1 MNRELSR
8 VSVLLLCM
16 FVALFASSSII
27 QWAQADALRDDPRN
41 SRTILASFAAERGS
55 ILVDGTAIAQSVESD
70 DVYEWQRV
78 YPQGALYAPVTG
90 YNTLGQGN
98 SGIEGAM
105 NDELTGQA
113 SSQFFQQVEQLIT
126 GQDPS
131 GSSVELTIDP
141 AAQQA
146 AMDGLAA
153 AGAGTTGAAVAIDPA
168 TGDILALASSPTF
181 DPSLLANHD
190 TDAVIA
196 AYDAMLAD
204 PNDPLVNRAIGGDL
218 YFPGSVFKLV
228 VTAAA
233 IESGSYTPES
243 TFGNPASLDL
253 TGTQTPIFNSTREA
267 CAGGEGDQVSLT
279 NALIYSCNI
288 PFAELGEQLGEDAIA
303 DQAAAFGY
311 GEALSI
317 PMSVTPSTYPSGLA
331 PSELQLTSFGQ
342 FDVRVTPLQVA
353 MTTAAIANDGELMQ
367 PQLVEE
373 VIDTET
379 LDVLAEPGPQ
389 SLGQAV
395 SESTAQT
402 MQDLMVQGVTEGLA
416 SNAAIPGVTVG
427 GKTGTAENDESGDSP
442 YNLWFTGF
450 GEGADGQ
457 QVAVAVVVVPEQ
469 NIAADT
475 SNQVAAPI
483 GRAMI
488 EAVLNS

>member
-8 VSVLLLCM
+8 VSLLLVCM
-16 FVALFASSSII
+16 FVALFGSSSII
-27 QWAQADALRDDPRN
+27 QWAQADALRGDPRN
-41 SRTILASFAAERGS
+41 SRTILASFAAERGA
-55 ILVDGTAIAQSVESD
+55 ILVDGVPIAQSVASGDE
-70 DVYEWQRV
+70 YEWQRQ

-90 YNTLGQGN
+90 YYSLNQGN

-146 AMDGLAA
+146 ATDALAA
-153 AGAGTTGAAVAIDPA
+153 AGAGATGAAVAIDPA
-168 TGDILALASSPTF
+168 TGDILALASSPTY
-181 DPSLLANHD
+181 DPNVFASHD
-190 TDAVIA
+190 IPSVIS
-196 AYDAMLAD
+196 AYDQMIAD
-204 PNDPLVNRAIGGDL
+204 PTKPLQNRAIGGDL

-233 IESGSYTPES
+233 IESGRYTPDS
-243 TFGNPASLDL
+243 TFGNPAELNL
-253 TGTQTPIFNSTREA
+253 TGTSTPISNSTREA
-267 CAGGEGDQVSLT
+267 CRGGEGDQVSLV

-303 DQAAAFGY
+303 QQAAAFGY
-311 GEALSI
+311 GDALQI
-317 PMSVTPSTYPSGLA
+317 PMSITPSTYPDGMA
-331 PSELQLTSFGQ
+331 PSELQLSAFGQ

-353 MTTAAIANDGELMQ
+353 MTTAAIANGGQLMQ
-367 PQLVEE
+367 PQLVDE
-373 VIDTET
+373 VIDTES
-379 LDVLAEPGPQ
+379 LDVLAEPAPQ

-395 SESTAQT
+395 SASTAQT
-402 MQDLMVQGVTEGLA
+402 MQDLMVQGVTQGLA

-427 GKTGTAENDESGDSP
+427 GKTGTAENDESGERP
-442 YNLWFTGF
+442 FNLWFTGF
-450 GEGADGQ
+450 GEGADGS

-475 SNQVAAPI
+475 SNEVAAPI
-483 GRAMI
+483 GRAII

>member
-8 VSVLLLCM
+8 VSLLLVCM
-16 FVALFASSSII
+16 FVALFGSSSII
-27 QWAQADALRDDPRN
+27 QWAQADALRSDPRN
-41 SRTILASFAAERGS
+41 SRTILASFAAERGA
-55 ILVDGTAIAQSVESD
+55 ILVDGVPVAQSVPSGD
-70 DVYEWQRV
+70 QYEWQRV

-90 YNTLGQGN
+90 YYSLGQGN

-126 GQDPS
+126 GRDPS

-146 AMDGLAA
+146 ATDALTGIG
-153 AGAGTTGAAVAIDPA
+153 GATGAAVAIDPA
-168 TGDILALASSPTF
+168 TGDILALASTPTY
-181 DPSLLANHD
+181 DPNVFASHD
-190 TDAVIA
+190 TNSVIA
-196 AYDAMLAD
+196 AYEQMIAD
-204 PNDPLVNRAIGGDL
+204 PTQPLQNRAIGGDL

-233 IESGSYTPES
+233 IESGDYTPES
-243 TFGNPASLDL
+243 TFDNPAELNL
-253 TGTQTPIFNSTREA
+253 TGTSTPIYNSTRQE
-267 CAGGEGDQVSLT
+267 CRGGEGDQVSLT

-303 DQAAAFGY
+303 EQAAAFGY
-311 GEALSI
+311 GEALQI
-317 PMSVTPSTYPSGLA
+317 PMSVTASSYPEGLS
-331 PSELQLTSFGQ
+331 PDQVQLTSFGQ
-342 FDVRVTPLQVA
+342 SDVRVTPLQVA

-367 PQLVEE
+367 PQLVDE

-379 LDVLAEPGPQ
+379 LDVLGEPAPQ
-389 SLGQAV
+389 SMGQAV

-402 MQDLMVQGVTEGLA
+402 MQDLMVQGVEEGLA

-427 GKTGTAENDESGDSP
+427 GKTGTAENDESGDRP
-442 YNLWFTGF
+442 FNLWFTGF
-450 GEGADGQ
+450 AEGADGQ

-475 SNQVAAPI
+475 SNEVAAPI
-483 GRAMI
+483 GRAII

>member
-8 VSVLLLCM
+8 VSLLLVCM
-16 FVALFASSSII
+16 FVALFGSSSII

-41 SRTILASFAAERGS
+41 SRTILASFAAERGA
-55 ILVDGTAIAQSVESD
+55 ILVDGVPIAQSVESGD
-70 DVYEWQRV
+70 QYEWQRV

-90 YNTLGQGN
+90 YYSLGQGN

-146 AMDGLAA
+146 ATDALAGVS
-153 AGAGTTGAAVAIDPA
+153 GATGAAVAIDPA
-168 TGDILALASSPTF
+168 TGDILALASTPTY
-181 DPSLLANHD
+181 DPNVYASHD
-190 TDAVIA
+190 TDSVIA
-196 AYDAMLAD
+196 AYDQMLAD
-204 PNDPLVNRAIGGDL
+204 PTQPLQNRAIGGDL

-233 IESGSYTPES
+233 IESGEYAPDS
-243 TFGNPASLDL
+243 TFGNPAQLNL
-253 TGTQTPIFNSTREA
+253 TGTSTPIYNSTRQE
-267 CAGGEGDQVSLT
+267 CRGGEGDQVSLT

-303 DQAAAFGY
+303 EQAAAFGY
-311 GEALSI
+311 GEPLQI
-317 PMSVTPSTYPSGLA
+317 PMSVTPSTYPEGMA
-331 PSELQLTSFGQ
+331 PSELQLSAFGQ
-342 FDVRVTPLQVA
+342 YDVRVTPLQVA

-367 PQLVEE
+367 PQLVDE
-373 VIDTET
+373 VIDTES
-379 LDVLAEPGPQ
+379 LDVIAEPAPQ
-389 SLGQAV
+389 SMGQAV

-402 MQDLMVQGVTEGLA
+402 MQDLMVQGVEQGLA

-427 GKTGTAENDESGDSP
+427 GKTGTAENDESGDRP
-442 YNLWFTGF
+442 FNLWFTGF
-450 GEGADGQ
+450 AEGADGS

-475 SNQVAAPI
+475 SNEVAAPI
-483 GRAMI
+483 GRAII

>member
-8 VSVLLLCM
+8 VSLLLVCM
-16 FVALFASSSII
+16 FVALFGSSSII

-41 SRTILASFAAERGS
+41 SRTILASFAAERGA
-55 ILVDGTAIAQSVESD
+55 ILVDGVPVAQSVESGD
-70 DVYEWQRV
+70 QYEWQRV

-90 YNTLGQGN
+90 YYSLGQGD

-113 SSQFFQQVEQLIT
+113 PGQFFQQVEQLIT

-131 GSSVELTIDP
+131 GSSVALTIDP

-146 AMDGLAA
+146 ATDALAGVE
-153 AGAGTTGAAVAIDPA
+153 GATGAAVAIDPA
-168 TGDILALASSPTF
+168 TGDVLALASTPTY
-181 DPSLLANHD
+181 DPNVFASHD
-190 TDAVIA
+190 TDSVIA
-196 AYDAMLAD
+196 AYDQMLAD
-204 PNDPLVNRAIGGDL
+204 PTQPLQNRAIAGDL

-233 IESGSYTPES
+233 IESGDYTPDS
-243 TFGNPASLDL
+243 TFGNPAQLNL
-253 TGTQTPIFNSTREA
+253 TGTSTPIFNSTRQA
-267 CAGGEGDQVSLT
+267 CRGGDGDQVSLT

-303 DQAAAFGY
+303 EQASAFGY
-311 GEALSI
+311 GESLSI
-317 PMSVTPSTYPSGLA
+317 PMSVTPSTYPEDLSA
-331 PSELQLTSFGQ
+331 DEVQLTSFGQ
-342 FDVRVTPLQVA
+342 SDVRVTPLQVA

-367 PQLVEE
+367 PQLVDE
-373 VIDTET
+373 VIDTES
-379 LDVLAEPGPQ
+379 LDVLADPAPE

-395 SESTAQT
+395 SDPTAQT
-402 MQDLMVQGVTEGLA
+402 MQDLMVQGVEQGLA
-416 SNAAIPGVTVG
+416 SNAAIPGVRVG
-427 GKTGTAENDESGDSP
+427 GKTGTAENDESGDRP
-442 YNLWFTGF
+442 FNLWFTGF

-457 QVAVAVVVVPEQ
+457 QVAVAVVVVPQQ

-475 SNQVAAPI
+475 SNEVAAPI
-483 GRAMI
+483 GRAII

>member
-16 FVALFASSSII
+16 FVALFGSTSII

-55 ILVDGTAIAQSVESD
+55 ILVDGTAVAQSVESG

-153 AGAGTTGAAVAIDPA
+153 AGAGATGAAVAIDPA

-190 TDAVIA
+190 TEAVIA
-196 AYDAMLAD
+196 AYDTMLAD

-253 TGTQTPIFNSTREA
+253 SGTQTPIYNSTRQA
-267 CAGGEGDQVSLT
+267 CSGGEGDQVSLT
-279 NALIYSCNI
+279 SALIYSCNI

-311 GEALSI
+311 GDPLSI
-317 PMSVTPSTYPSGLA
+317 PMSVTPSTYPTGLS

-342 FDVRVTPLQVA
+342 FDVRVTPLQIA
-353 MTTAAIANDGELMQ
+353 MTTAAIANGGELMQ
-367 PQLVEE
+367 PQLVDE

-379 LDVLAEPGPQ
+379 LDVLAEPAPQ

-450 GEGADGQ
+450 GEGSDGQ

>member
-16 FVALFASSSII
+16 FVALFGSSSII

-41 SRTILASFAAERGS
+41 SRTLLASFAAERGS
-55 ILVDGTAIAQSVESD
+55 ILVDGTAIAQSVESG
-70 DVYEWQRV
+70 DVYEWQRQ
-78 YPQGALYAPVTG
+78 YPQGSLYAPVTG

-141 AAQQA
+141 AAQEA
-146 AMDGLAA
+146 AMSALQSVGP
-153 AGAGTTGAAVAIDPA
+153 GATGAAVAIDPA
-168 TGDILALASSPTF
+168 TGDILALASNPTF
-181 DPSLLANHD
+181 DPNALASHD
-190 TDAVIA
+190 TQAVIA
-196 AYDAMLAD
+196 AYDQLIAD
-204 PNDPLVNRAIGGDL
+204 PSDPLVNRAIGGDL

-233 IESGSYTPES
+233 IESGEYAPES
-243 TFGNPASLDL
+243 TFANPAELNL
-253 TGTQTPIFNSTREA
+253 TGTSTPIYNSTREA
-267 CAGGEGDQVSLT
+267 CRGGEGDQVSLL

-303 DQAAAFGY
+303 EQAAAFGY
-311 GEALSI
+311 GQSLQI
-317 PMSVTPSTYPSGLA
+317 PMSVTASTYPDGLA

-353 MTTAAIANDGELMQ
+353 MTTAAIANDGTLMQ
-367 PQLVEE
+367 PQLVDQ
-373 VIDTET
+373 VIDTES
-379 LDVLAEPGPQ
+379 LDVIADPAPTE
-389 SLGQAV
+389 LGEAV

-402 MQDLMVQGVTEGLA
+402 MQDLMVQGVEQGLA

-427 GKTGTAENDESGDSP
+427 GKTGTAENDESGENP
-442 YNLWFTGF
+442 FNLWFTGF

-475 SNQVAAPI
+475 SNEVAAPI
-483 GRAMI
+483 GRAII

>member
-8 VSVLLLCM
+8 VSLLLVCM
-16 FVALFASSSII
+16 FVALFGSSSII
-27 QWAQADALRDDPRN
+27 QWAQADQLRDDPNNR
-41 SRTILASFAAERGS
+41 RTILDSFAAERGA
-55 ILVDGTAIAQSVESD
+55 ILVDGVPVAQSVESGD
-70 DVYEWQRV
+70 QYEWQRV

-90 YNTLGQGN
+90 YYSLGQGN

-113 SSQFFQQVEQLIT
+113 SSQFLQQVEQLIT

-146 AMDGLAA
+146 ATDALAA
-153 AGAGTTGAAVAIDPA
+153 VQGATGAAVAIDPA
-168 TGDILALASSPTF
+168 TGDILALTTTPTYDPNIFAS
-181 DPSLLANHD
+181 HD

-196 AYDAMLAD
+196 AYDQMLAD
-204 PNDPLVNRAIGGDL
+204 PSQPLQNRAIGGDL

-233 IESGSYTPES
+233 IESGSYTPDS
-243 TFGNPASLDL
+243 TFGNPAELDL
-253 TGTQTPIFNSTREA
+253 TGTSTPIYNSTRQA
-267 CAGGEGDQVSLT
+267 CRGGEGDQVSLT

-303 DQAAAFGY
+303 EQAAAFGY
-311 GEALSI
+311 GESLQI
-317 PMSVTPSTYPSGLA
+317 PMSVTPSTYPEDLDPA
-331 PSELQLTSFGQ
+331 QLQLTSFGQ
-342 FDVRVTPLQVA
+342 YDVRVTPLQVA

-367 PQLVEE
+367 PQLVDE

-379 LDVLAEPGPQ
+379 LDVLAEPAPQ

-402 MQDLMVQGVTEGLA
+402 MQDLMVQGVQQGLA

-427 GKTGTAENDESGDSP
+427 GKTGTAENDESGDRP
-442 YNLWFTGF
+442 FNLWFTGF
-450 GEGADGQ
+450 AEGADGS
-457 QVAVAVVVVPEQ
+457 QVAVAVVVVPQQ

-475 SNQVAAPI
+475 SNEVAAPI
-483 GRAMI
+483 GRAII

>member
-8 VSVLLLCM
+8 VSLLLVCM
-16 FVALFASSSII
+16 FVALFGSSSII

-41 SRTILASFAAERGS
+41 SRTILASFAAERGA
-55 ILVDGTAIAQSVESD
+55 ILVDGVPIAQSVESGD
-70 DVYEWQRV
+70 QYEWQRV

-90 YNTLGQGN
+90 YYSLGQGN

-146 AMDGLAA
+146 ATDALAGVS
-153 AGAGTTGAAVAIDPA
+153 GATGAAVAIDPA
-168 TGDILALASSPTF
+168 TGDILALASTPTY
-181 DPSLLANHD
+181 DPNVYASHD
-190 TDAVIA
+190 TDSVIA
-196 AYDAMLAD
+196 AYDQMLAD
-204 PNDPLVNRAIGGDL
+204 PTQPLQNRAIGGDL

-233 IESGSYTPES
+233 IESGEYTPDS
-243 TFGNPASLDL
+243 TFGNPAQLNL
-253 TGTQTPIFNSTREA
+253 TGTSTPIYNSTRQE
-267 CAGGEGDQVSLT
+267 CRGGEGDQVSLT

-303 DQAAAFGY
+303 EQAAAFGY
-311 GEALSI
+311 GEPLQI
-317 PMSVTPSTYPSGLA
+317 PMSVTPSTYPEGMA
-331 PSELQLTSFGQ
+331 PSQLQLSAFGQ
-342 FDVRVTPLQVA
+342 YDVRVTPLQVA

-367 PQLVEE
+367 PQLVDE
-373 VIDTET
+373 VIDTES
-379 LDVLAEPGPQ
+379 LDVIAEPAPQ
-389 SLGQAV
+389 SMGQAV

-402 MQDLMVQGVTEGLA
+402 MQDLMVQGVEQGLA

-427 GKTGTAENDESGDSP
+427 GKTGTAENDESGDRP
-442 YNLWFTGF
+442 FNLWFTGF
-450 GEGADGQ
+450 AEGADGS

-475 SNQVAAPI
+475 SNEVAAPI
-483 GRAMI
+483 GRAII